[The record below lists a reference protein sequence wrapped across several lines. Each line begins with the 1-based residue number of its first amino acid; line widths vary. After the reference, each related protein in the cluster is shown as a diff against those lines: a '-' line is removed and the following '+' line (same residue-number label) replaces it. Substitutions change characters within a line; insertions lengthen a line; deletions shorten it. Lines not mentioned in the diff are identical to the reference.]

1 MPRQDLSPMLPTVSE
16 RLADDKKASRKKC
29 LQFLKSG
36 QVMGR
41 EVQPFVSDGE
51 EFCCVLF
58 EMQNTYNIF
67 TSRA

>member
-1 MPRQDLSPMLPTVSE
+1 
-16 RLADDKKASRKKC
+16 
-29 LQFLKSG
+29 
-36 QVMGR
+36 MGR

-51 EFCCVLF
+51 EFGCVLF